1 MLKFTGK
8 RANPHNIAEEWSKE
22 SLWNE
27 EEQHC
32 LAERSQ
38 YADDSK
44 CHSCKVAKCI
54 THKYT

>member
-1 MLKFTGK
+1 MSWAG
-8 RANPHNIAEEWSKE
+8 NESKQLRSGVKKVE
-22 SLWNE
+22 YLWNE

>member
-1 MLKFTGK
+1 MSWAG
-8 RANPHNIAEEWSKE
+8 NESKQLRSGVE
-22 SLWNE
+22 KVEYLWNE